1 MTTADPSIEIPDPG
15 YPLVWPAGK
24 AITREPQR
32 SKFGRFGKGNLSVY
46 EEASGVLHNLK
57 LMGAQHSVVSSNLPT
72 RSIDGMPRSDVAVAK
87 NRSKG
92 VAVYWLLDDTPH
104 VMACDTF
111 DRVEDNLHAIALTL
125 EAMRGIERWGAVQAA
140 QMFQG
145 FQALPP
151 GTGEV
156 DSAQRPWREVFAAD
170 GGPIPTDL
178 PPEDQLAIA
187 KGRYRRAIAK
197 AHPDAGGD
205 MAAAAE
211 LNQAMADAEAELT
224 AAVAS

>member
-1 MTTADPSIEIPDPG
+1 MSSKITMPAES
-15 YPLVWPAGK
+15 YPLAWPAGK
-24 AITREPQR
+24 PVTRSPVR
-32 SKFGRFGKGNLSVY
+32 SPFGRNHTVS
-46 EEASGVLHNLK
+46 SGIDEIRRNLK
-57 LMGAQHSVVSSNLPT
+57 LMGGRNVVVTSNLPM
-72 RSIDGMPRSDVAVAK
+72 RNDGQPSGSASVREGAS
-87 NRSKG
+87 RG
-92 VAVYWLLDDTPH
+92 VAVYWTVDNNPH
-104 VMACDTF
+104 VIACDTYWH
-111 DRVEDNLHAIALTL
+111 VEHNLRAISLSL

-151 GTGEV
+151 GSGEV
-156 DSAQRPWREVFAAD
+156 SSTQRPWREVFAAD

-224 AAVAS
+224 AAAS